1 MEVYSLSHSPLNV
14 CDLYGRGALQTL
26 KQTLRLSEFW
36 GYRWQ
41 VWTALRVYVLLRFT
55 AHLSQWAHSFNRLLA
70 LVRAA
75 LWERLDALGLLRSYG
90 TAGGS
95 FKLPGAAQPSRLPG
109 FQPSLT

>member
-1 MEVYSLSHSPLNV
+1 MEIYLLSHSQLNV
-14 CDLYGRGALQTL
+14 YDLYGRGALQTL

-55 AHLSQWAHSFNRLLA
+55 AHLSQWAQGGNRFLA

-75 LWERLDALGLLRSYG
+75 LWDR
-90 TAGGS
+90 
-95 FKLPGAAQPSRLPG
+95 
-109 FQPSLT
+109 